1 MRSLTIMIGIG
12 WIAFWVYWI
21 ISAFGSKQ
29 EVHSNIK
36 QFVIIRIAIF
46 PLTAALAIIFNQLPD
61 SLKNHYHAVNNNHL
75 ALAVGLIIF
84 LIGFALAV
92 WARIYL
98 GKNWGMPMTQKQNPE
113 LVTSGPY
120 SYVRHPI
127 YAGILLMALG
137 SFLEVNIYWLIVFII
152 AAVLFI
158 YSAVA
163 EEKLMM
169 KLFPKVYPSYKAKTK
184 MLIPFVF

>member
-1 MRSLTIMIGIG
+1 
-12 WIAFWVYWI
+12 
-21 ISAFGSKQ
+21 
-29 EVHSNIK
+29 
-36 QFVIIRIAIF
+36 
-46 PLTAALAIIFNQLPD
+46 
-61 SLKNHYHAVNNNHL
+61 
-75 ALAVGLIIF
+75 
-84 LIGFALAV
+84 
-92 WARIYL
+92 
-98 GKNWGMPMTQKQNPE
+98 
-113 LVTSGPY
+113 
-120 SYVRHPI
+120 
-127 YAGILLMALG
+127 MALG